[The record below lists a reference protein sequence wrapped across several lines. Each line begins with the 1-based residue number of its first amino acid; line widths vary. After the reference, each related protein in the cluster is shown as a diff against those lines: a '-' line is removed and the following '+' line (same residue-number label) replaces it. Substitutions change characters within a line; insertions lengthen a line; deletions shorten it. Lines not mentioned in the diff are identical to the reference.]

1 MSHVSFR
8 VIFTVAEYL
17 LKSSPRIKCVI
28 MMRGRLREV
37 ALALTIV
44 VILLQLSNT
53 KASLSAAPNYAR
65 VDVFTQKQPFSGKGQ
80 NVQSDAFGPQEI
92 VFLYAE
98 VWTDDSL
105 VENILVAYNIMTPN
119 GANFSI
125 SARTNSS
132 DIATVNFTIA
142 TPPIN
147 ITETEVFGYWRVIGT
162 ILYAGQ
168 TFSDTLMFRVDY
180 VVKLLTVRTI
190 IDDRTSRSSFGIG
203 GDIGLEIT
211 LRSIA
216 MTLRNATISILVK
229 DELDFTA
236 NFSLIEDLAV
246 QPNEKLLFIYSKA
259 SLPKSSHIGIARVFI
274 SAFTAPISEGGVPF
288 CPAISA
294 DFQITPTDP
303 LEINLHDVA
312 VVAVLPSANP
322 LEPNSNLELTTL
334 VRNEGTT
341 SETFT
346 VSTYFDEV
354 LLGTASV
361 ETLVPYGV
369 KVFSY
374 AINPAVVTL
383 GNHSIRA
390 TIPPLSDEADL
401 TDNNFSDTIEVKT
414 NQTAVA
420 HDISIITVTTSAT
433 QVFVGDPV
441 GINVVIINKG
451 NGSETFDL
459 SIYRNSSLIE
469 TRNVVGLASL
479 AEVSIAFTWNTEF
492 VDPDIYQIIASAP
505 LVGDA
510 QPSDN
515 ILEDGLVEI
524 KSGQEIQA
532 HDVAVLNVV
541 PFPRVVNA
549 GQIVD
554 INVTVKNKGLN
565 AESFYVTVFYDHV
578 AIDKI
583 LVSDLAPSVELEL
596 DFKWNTTSLP
606 RHEYEISAMAD
617 VVAGETQTADN
628 TFIDGTV
635 TISSNVPFLPPEL
648 LFFFIVVIIA
658 GIIGAILLFLLL
670 ALDRIRRRRPRPAYT
685 VIAHPHI

>member
-132 DIATVNFTIA
+132 GIATVNFTIA

-203 GDIGLEIT
+203 GDVGLEIT

-236 NFSLIEDLAV
+236 NFSLIEDG
-246 QPNEKLLFIYSKA
+246 KRS
-259 SLPKSSHIGIARVFI
+259 
-274 SAFTAPISEGGVPF
+274 
-288 CPAISA
+288 
-294 DFQITPTDP
+294 
-303 LEINLHDVA
+303 
-312 VVAVLPSANP
+312 
-322 LEPNSNLELTTL
+322 
-334 VRNEGTT
+334 
-341 SETFT
+341 FT
-346 VSTYFDEV
+346 VDEKQLFV
-354 LLGTASV
+354 WLHG
-361 ETLVPYGV
+361 
-369 KVFSY
+369 KVFY
-374 AINPAVVTL
+374 
-383 GNHSIRA
+383 
-390 TIPPLSDEADL
+390 
-401 TDNNFSDTIEVKT
+401 
-414 NQTAVA
+414 
-420 HDISIITVTTSAT
+420 
-433 QVFVGDPV
+433 
-441 GINVVIINKG
+441 
-451 NGSETFDL
+451 
-459 SIYRNSSLIE
+459 
-469 TRNVVGLASL
+469 
-479 AEVSIAFTWNTEF
+479 
-492 VDPDIYQIIASAP
+492 
-505 LVGDA
+505 
-510 QPSDN
+510 
-515 ILEDGLVEI
+515 
-524 KSGQEIQA
+524 
-532 HDVAVLNVV
+532 
-541 PFPRVVNA
+541 
-549 GQIVD
+549 
-554 INVTVKNKGLN
+554 
-565 AESFYVTVFYDHV
+565 
-578 AIDKI
+578 
-583 LVSDLAPSVELEL
+583 
-596 DFKWNTTSLP
+596 
-606 RHEYEISAMAD
+606 
-617 VVAGETQTADN
+617 
-628 TFIDGTV
+628 
-635 TISSNVPFLPPEL
+635 
-648 LFFFIVVIIA
+648 
-658 GIIGAILLFLLL
+658 
-670 ALDRIRRRRPRPAYT
+670 
-685 VIAHPHI
+685 